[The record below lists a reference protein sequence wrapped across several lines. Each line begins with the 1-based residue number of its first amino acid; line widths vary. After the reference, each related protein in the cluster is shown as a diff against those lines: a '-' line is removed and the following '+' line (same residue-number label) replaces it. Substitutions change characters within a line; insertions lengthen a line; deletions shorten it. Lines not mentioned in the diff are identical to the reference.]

1 MFELLAAAAIAAAP
15 EVAPAAQQT
24 VPAPTDIA
32 AQAKTEPVK
41 TGDTALQNHPQ
52 ARDLPYDE
60 DYSGL
65 RDQPRASLWDKL
77 KYIPITDSTFLTVGG
92 EARTRFETRN
102 DQRFGR
108 GPQDGAD
115 LEFRFRAW
123 ADLHVGDHLRGFFE
137 LKSGLQQGYDVPQ
150 TVSDRKDI
158 DVGQAFVEARSGL
171 GDDGSI
177 KLRVGRQEIGIGA
190 FRLFDMRDGLNVR
203 RSLDAARLM
212 VTKGAWNGEVLGGYA
227 QNETLTPF
235 DNHTNEDFSFYGA
248 RLARTAQL
256 GPFGSTIEGMWIRS
270 DRKGAAYD
278 AGTATERRN
287 TFSLRVNG
295 HGGRVDYDVEG
306 TLQNGRWGNQAVRAD
321 YVTANA
327 SYLFDGAWKP
337 KLGVRFERGSG
348 DRNPAD
354 GRMNTYFSL
363 FARPVTLNGE
373 LNRSNL
379 TLFGPS
385 LTLTPTKKLTLDAT
399 VNELRRTSRD
409 DGIYLGSGVLLRAA
423 AEGTSRQVGVRTTLG
438 ARYLLSPF
446 VTVGTY
452 INHVEAGRYLKQ
464 TGDGDNLNYAT
475 VFATFR
481 F

>member
-1 MFELLAAAAIAAAP
+1 MFELLTVAAIAAAP
-15 EVAPAAQQT
+15 QVAPDARQT
-24 VPAPTDIA
+24 VSAPTDIA
-32 AQAKTEPVK
+32 AQAKAEPVK
-41 TGDTALQNHPQ
+41 TGDTGLQNHPQ
-52 ARDLPYDE
+52 VRDLPYDE
-60 DYSGL
+60 DYRAL
-65 RDQPRASLWDKL
+65 RDQPRSSLWAKL
-77 KYIPITDSTFLTVGG
+77 KYIPLAGSTFLTLGG

-108 GPQDGAD
+108 GAQDGAD

-137 LKSGLQQGYDVPQ
+137 LKSGLQQGYNVPQ

-158 DVGQAFVEARSGL
+158 DVGQAFVEARTGL

-203 RSLDAARLM
+203 RSLDAARLL
-212 VTKGAWNGEVLGGYA
+212 VAKGAWNGEILGGYA
-227 QNETLTPF
+227 ENETLTAF
-235 DNHTNEDFSFYGA
+235 DNDTNEDFSFYGV

-256 GPFGSTIEGMWIRS
+256 GTFASTIEGLWIRS
-270 DRKGAAYD
+270 DRKIAAYD
-278 AGTATERRN
+278 AGTATESRN
-287 TFSLRVNG
+287 TFSLRMNG

-306 TLQNGRWGNQAVRAD
+306 TLQTGHWGSDTVRAD
-321 YVTANA
+321 YVSANA
-327 SYLFDGAWKP
+327 SYLVEGSWHP
-337 KLGVRFERGSG
+337 KVGLRFERASG
-348 DRNPAD
+348 DRNRSD
-354 GRMNTYFSL
+354 GRMNTYYSL
-363 FARPVTLNGE
+363 FARPLTLNGE
-373 LNRSNL
+373 LNRANL
-379 TLFGPS
+379 TVFGPS
-385 LTLTPTKKLTLDAT
+385 FTLTPTKALTLDAS
-399 VNELRRTSRD
+399 VNDLLRTSTD

-423 AEGTSRQVGVRTTLG
+423 TEGTSRQVGVRTTLG

-452 INHVEAGRYLKQ
+452 LNHVEAGRYLKQ
-464 TGDGDNLNYAT
+464 TGDSDNLNYAT